1 MPSGPRPATRR
12 ITMRKIKEVLRLRYA
27 CGLSLEQIAR
37 AQNLSKGVVAKYLK
51 RATAAGIDGVV
62 AQTLSE
68 ADLVE
73 RLKPQNDTPRQSS
86 FTAPD
91 FAHIHQALKH
101 KSVTLQMLWEDYRDQ
116 CPGRAYR
123 YTSFCVQYRAFAKG
137 LKRSMALGHPVRQVH
152 RAGEKLFV
160 DYAGQTLSVI
170 DPASGEIRRAQVF
183 VAVLGASNYTY
194 AEATWTQTAADWLG
208 AHCRALAYFGGCP
221 EVVVPDNA
229 RALIADPDRY
239 EPALGRAYQ
248 EWAAHYGCAVIP
260 ARPYRPQDKAKVE
273 VGVQVVERWILAR
286 LRTRQCF
293 SLAEVNAAMAAL
305 LTELNR
311 RPFKKLP
318 GNGPR
323 PPGRASAFAALDQPA
338 LRALP
343 ATVFELARWK
353 KARVSIDYHVDIERH
368 YYSVPHQ
375 LVGQLIEVRITAC
388 MIECLHQGKRV
399 ASHVRSHLPGRH
411 TTQAEHMPKSHR
423 AHLEWTP
430 GRLLNW
436 ALSIGPATRDIA
448 QYQLESK
455 PHPEMGYRACLGLM
469 RLARQYNP
477 TRLESACRRALAL
490 RAPTYRSVASILKA
504 GLDQQPLPTS
514 IQTELHLPAHP
525 NVRGSKYYH

>member
-1 MPSGPRPATRR
+1 MPSRR

-51 RATAAGIDGVV
+51 RAAAAGIDGAT
-62 AQTLSE
+62 AQTLDE
-68 ADLVE
+68 ADLAQ
-73 RLKPQNDTPRQSS
+73 RLKPSNDTPRQSS

-91 FAHIHQALKH
+91 FASIHQALKH
-101 KSVTLQMLWEDYRDQ
+101 KSVTLQLLWEDYRDQ
-116 CPGRAYR
+116 CPGRPYR
-123 YTSFCVQYRAFAKG
+123 YTSFCVQYRIFAKA
-137 LKRSMALGHPVRQVH
+137 LKRSMRQVH

-160 DYAGQTLSVI
+160 DYAGQTLAVI

-239 EPALGRAYQ
+239 EPSLGRAYQ
-248 EWAAHYGCAVIP
+248 EWAEHYGCAVIP
-260 ARPYRPQDKAKVE
+260 ARPYRPKDKAKVE

-293 SLAEVNAAMAAL
+293 SLAEVNDAIWML
-305 LTELNR
+305 LTELNQ

-318 GNGPR
+318 GN
-323 PPGRASAFAALDQPA
+323 RASAFATIDQP
-338 LRALP
+338 LLKPLP
-343 ATVFELARWK
+343 ATAFELAHWK
-353 KARVSIDYHVDIERH
+353 KARVSIDYHVDIEPH

-375 LVGQLIEVRITAC
+375 LVGEMVEVRITAR
-388 MIECLHQGKRV
+388 MIECLHHGKRV
-399 ASHVRSHLPGRH
+399 ASHVRSALPGRH

-436 ALSIGPATRDIA
+436 ALSIGPATRDVA

-469 RLARQYNP
+469 RLARQY
-477 TRLESACRRALAL
+477 TAVRLELACIRARAL
-490 RAPTYRSVASILKA
+490 RAMTYRSVAAILKA
-504 GLDQQPLPTS
+504 GLEQQPLPAPRQ
-514 IQTELHLPAHP
+514 IDLALPVHA

>member
-1 MPSGPRPATRR
+1 MPSRR

-51 RATAAGIDGVV
+51 RAAAAGIDGAI

-68 ADLVE
+68 ADLVK
-73 RLKPQNDTPRQSS
+73 RLNPSNTTTPHSS

-91 FAHIHQALKH
+91 FAQIHQALKQS
-101 KSVTLQMLWEDYRDQ
+101 SVTLQLLWEDYRDQ

-123 YTSFCVQYRAFAKG
+123 YTSFCVQYRTFAKA
-137 LKRSMALGHPVRQVH
+137 LKRSMRQVH

-160 DYAGQTLSVI
+160 DYAGQTVAVI

-208 AHCRALAYFGGCP
+208 AHCRALAYFGGRP
-221 EVVVPDNA
+221 EIVVPDNA

-239 EPALGRAYQ
+239 EPSLGRAYQ
-248 EWAAHYGCAVIP
+248 EWAEHYGCAVIP

-273 VGVQVVERWILAR
+273 VGVQVVERWILTR
-286 LRTRQCF
+286 LRHRQCF
-293 SLAEVNAAMAAL
+293 SLAEINDAIAVL
-305 LTELNR
+305 LTDLNQ

-318 GNGPR
+318 GN
-323 PPGRASAFAALDQPA
+323 RASAFAALDQP
-338 LRALP
+338 LLKPLP
-343 ATVFELARWK
+343 ATTFELARWK
-353 KARVSIDYHVDIERH
+353 KARVSIDYHIDIERH

-375 LVGQLIEVRITAC
+375 LVGEMVEVRITAR
-388 MIECLHQGKRV
+388 MIECLHHGKRV
-399 ASHVRSHLPGRH
+399 ASHVRTALPGRH

-436 ALSIGPATRDIA
+436 ALSIGPATRDVA

-469 RLARQYNP
+469 RLARQY
-477 TRLESACRRALAL
+477 TAVRLELACVRAQAL
-490 RAPTYRSVASILKA
+490 RAMTYRSVAAILKA
-504 GLDQQPLPTS
+504 GLEQQPLPVP
-514 IQTELHLPAHP
+514 IQIDLALPVHA

>member
-1 MPSGPRPATRR
+1 
-12 ITMRKIKEVLRLRYA
+12 
-27 CGLSLEQIAR
+27 
-37 AQNLSKGVVAKYLK
+37 
-51 RATAAGIDGVV
+51 
-62 AQTLSE
+62 
-68 ADLVE
+68 
-73 RLKPQNDTPRQSS
+73 
-86 FTAPD
+86 
-91 FAHIHQALKH
+91 
-101 KSVTLQMLWEDYRDQ
+101 
-116 CPGRAYR
+116 
-123 YTSFCVQYRAFAKG
+123 
-137 LKRSMALGHPVRQVH
+137 MALGHPVRQVH

-318 GNGPR
+318 RNGPR

-423 AHLEWTP
+423 AHLEGAGLGPWTP

-469 RLARQYNP
+469 RLARANTTRHAWNPLADERWHYVPRLIARWPRFLKQAWINSRCRRPYKPNFTCPRIPMCAVRSITTNRKGNLDAEPTYAAFVNP
-477 TRLESACRRALAL
+477 TQTRRHGTRPGGTSQSNQRCQFIVRGAL
-490 RAPTYRSVASILKA
+490 R
-504 GLDQQPLPTS
+504 PLGGS
-514 IQTELHLPAHP
+514 GIHP
-525 NVRGSKYYH
+525 S